1 MATKSLAQRVAGN
14 VRAEMARGGVS
25 QSTLARKMHRT
36 QQYVS
41 RRVAGN
47 IPFNVAELD
56 EIASIMEVPVEAFF
70 TPAAKAVPA

>member
-1 MATKSLAQRVAGN
+1 
-14 VRAEMARGGVS
+14 
-25 QSTLARKMHRT
+25 MHRT

-56 EIASIMEVPVEAFF
+56 EISQILDIPVEAFF
-70 TPAAKAVPA
+70 APQQNAVSA